1 MQIIDLIHQGGTM
14 SLADLWNKSKAELGN
29 KTVQQIIGFAGDG
42 NLKDGS
48 ATSGEFRA
56 FLGIIS
62 NIQEVE
68 P

>member
-1 MQIIDLIHQGGTM
+1 M